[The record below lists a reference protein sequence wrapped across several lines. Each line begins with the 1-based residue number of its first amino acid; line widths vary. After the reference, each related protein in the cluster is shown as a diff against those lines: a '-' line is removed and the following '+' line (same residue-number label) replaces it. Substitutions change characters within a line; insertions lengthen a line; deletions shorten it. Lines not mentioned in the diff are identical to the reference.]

1 MSRVKILHLLQS
13 GCLTGIGLMMPGLL
27 MGSVLAGLL
36 ARRISSSPSN
46 DLDEPVFRKEAL
58 PDSSFSSSLK
68 LDTEH

>member
-1 MSRVKILHLLQS
+1 M
-13 GCLTGIGLMMPGLL
+13 TGLL